1 MGVEMQQLR
10 HLCAVAEHGQIA
22 AAARAVY
29 LTQPALSRSIRNLE
43 EAVGARL
50 FERSRR
56 GVSLT
61 AQGQVFL
68 EYAQRIVRE
77 VQRAKQNVAAVT
89 ELPHGNVALGI
100 TANFSN
106 YIVPEVLRDLLVE
119 NPGISIL
126 SVGGFYEDLAVKV
139 RTGELDFA
147 FVLLPLTHGHPDLIE
162 DPILPVRYRVYAS
175 THHPLARRTR
185 LSLGEVAAC
194 TWVMPDHPAIRNFI
208 RYFEQAGLPSPNIPV
223 KTTSLTFLLET
234 IRLCN
239 FLSMLPDHMMEED
252 VKRGLV
258 VPLDIHDL
266 PKDKQAALIYRADTP
281 CSPAAG
287 VVMDVIRKA
296 CGKQAGYDVAMA

>member
-1 MGVEMQQLR
+1 MGVEMQQLK

-43 EAVGARL
+43 EALGAQL

-68 EYAQRIVRE
+68 EYAQRIIRE
-77 VQRAKQNVAAVT
+77 VQRAKQNVASVT
-89 ELPHGNVALGI
+89 KLPHGNVALGI
-100 TANFSN
+100 TANFSS
-106 YIVPEVLRDLLVE
+106 YIVPEVLRDLLL
-119 NPGISIL
+119 NNHDISIL

-139 RTGELDFA
+139 RTGEIDFA
-147 FVLLPLTHGHPDLIE
+147 FALLPITHGHPDLIE
-162 DPILPVRYRVYAS
+162 DPILPVRYRIYAS
-175 THHPLARRTR
+175 VHHPLARRTD
-185 LSLGEVAAC
+185 LTLDEVAAC

-208 RYFEQAGLPSPNIPV
+208 RYFEQAGLSPPNIAV
-223 KTTSLTFLLET
+223 KTTSLPFLLET
-234 IRLCN
+234 MRLCN
-239 FLSMLPDHMMEED
+239 FLSMMPDHMAEED
-252 VKRGLV
+252 VKRGLM

-266 PKDKQAALIYRADTP
+266 PKNKQAALIYRADTP

-287 VVMDVIRKA
+287 IVMDVIRKA
-296 CGKQAGYDVAMA
+296 CGKRTTCDGVPA